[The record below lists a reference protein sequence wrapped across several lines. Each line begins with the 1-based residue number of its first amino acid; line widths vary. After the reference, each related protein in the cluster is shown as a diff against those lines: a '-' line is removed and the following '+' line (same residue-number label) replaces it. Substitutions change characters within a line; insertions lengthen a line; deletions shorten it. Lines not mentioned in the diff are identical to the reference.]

1 MDKITKYKLFF
12 LIVRLSEEWWESK
25 IFEKLESHIS
35 TNEDVEYHDRD
46 DAIRIWNEKIL
57 EFFVLKEEVNPPC
70 DDDIL
75 KEIYKPNS
83 SSELDIILKD
93 LISKNHG
100 NKYRKND
107 KIIIKKWVVDYL
119 KLKKVIYPDKKKEE
133 NYIETN

>member
-35 TNEDVEYHDRD
+35 TNYDVKYYNTD

-75 KEIYKPNS
+75 KKIDKSNS
-83 SSELDIILKD
+83 GTELDIILKD
-93 LISKNHG
+93 FIS
-100 NKYRKND
+100 
-107 KIIIKKWVVDYL
+107 
-119 KLKKVIYPDKKKEE
+119 
-133 NYIETN
+133 